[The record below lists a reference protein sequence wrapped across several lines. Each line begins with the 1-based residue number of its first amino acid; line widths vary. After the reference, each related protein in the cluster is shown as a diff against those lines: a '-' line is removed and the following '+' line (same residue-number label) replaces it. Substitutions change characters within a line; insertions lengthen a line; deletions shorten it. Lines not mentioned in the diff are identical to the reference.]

1 MLALQPHQPHHLQ
14 PRLTR
19 PGGHVRDQSAL
30 AHPWVP
36 DHQQVTAPAA
46 HLTELPLGTAA
57 CRTGLVSGCPPVHE
71 VIQLPRLTTSSHQ
84 RH

>member
-1 MLALQPHQPHHLQ
+1 M
-14 PRLTR
+14 
-19 PGGHVRDQSAL
+19 
-30 AHPWVP
+30 
-36 DHQQVTAPAA
+36 TAPAA